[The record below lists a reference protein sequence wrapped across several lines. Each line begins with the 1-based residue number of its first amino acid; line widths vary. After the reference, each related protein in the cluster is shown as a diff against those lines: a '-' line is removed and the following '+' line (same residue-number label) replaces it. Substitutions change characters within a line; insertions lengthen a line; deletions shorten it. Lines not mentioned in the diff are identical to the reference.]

1 MRGANEEDLVT
12 VIMVQNIHIISV
24 LSRSLSLQDGRK
36 HTSLRQRIR
45 EMPEKQSKPANLNL
59 KITEDERWD
68 FKEFC
73 VSHRMS
79 QVDGFRLA
87 FKLMKEHFEAEG
99 K

>member
-1 MRGANEEDLVT
+1 
-12 VIMVQNIHIISV
+12 MVQGMHVNTEPPRN
-24 LSRSLSLQDGRK
+24 LPLQDGRK
-36 HTSLRQRIR
+36 HPNLWQRMQ
-45 EMPEKQSKPANLNL
+45 EMPQQQSKPANLNL
-59 KITEDERWD
+59 KITQDERWD

>member
-1 MRGANEEDLVT
+1 
-12 VIMVQNIHIISV
+12 
-24 LSRSLSLQDGRK
+24 
-36 HTSLRQRIR
+36 
-45 EMPEKQSKPANLNL
+45 MPQQQSKPANLNL
-59 KITEDERWD
+59 KITEDERWA

-87 FKLMKEHFEAEG
+87 FKLMKEHFEAED